1 MRLLELGC
9 RRGFTLIEVMVAVMI
24 VSVVIGATISLR
36 GDAGNRLVH
45 IKQNEK
51 SLQYA
56 TFLLWSKENGVDAS
70 KTNLY
75 RLSEGID
82 MDDTLR
88 RELKA
93 IAIEIQYKKAHSY
106 DMGDALFE
114 FGTTTLRN
122 KDFQISLERIV
133 LP

>member
-1 MRLLELGC
+1 
-9 RRGFTLIEVMVAVMI
+9 MVAVVI

-36 GDAGNRLVH
+36 GDASNRLVH

-56 TFLLWSKENGVDAS
+56 TFLPWSKENGVDAS

-82 MDDTLR
+82 IDDTLR
-88 RELKA
+88 KELKA
-93 IAIEIQYKKAHSY
+93 IAIEIKYEKVHSY

-114 FGTTTLRN
+114 IGATTLKS